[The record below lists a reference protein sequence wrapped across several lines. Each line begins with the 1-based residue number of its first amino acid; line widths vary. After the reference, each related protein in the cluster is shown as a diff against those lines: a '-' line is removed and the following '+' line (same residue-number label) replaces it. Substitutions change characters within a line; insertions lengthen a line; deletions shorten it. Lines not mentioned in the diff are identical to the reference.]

1 MPPASETIP
10 AGAVPAEEVCSE
22 RLVLRRVQVDDA
34 DGIAI
39 AVGASLD
46 YLRPWMPWATLE
58 AAEPRTQRIRVAEA
72 DELWESGS
80 DFIYSVLLRPEL
92 TVIGEIGL
100 HWRAEEE
107 RAEHGQAEHG
117 QAGDGQ
123 AWDGQAGDGQAGDGR
138 AGDGRAG
145 DGQAGDG
152 RAGDGDG
159 LVRDGRIGRGGMEIG
174 YWIDHRFAGRGFGTE
189 AAGLLTDVALALP
202 GVTRTE
208 IHCDVAN
215 QASAA
220 IPRKLG
226 YQLDRVEPQ
235 APEAPGERGHRMVWV
250 LQAAG

>member
-1 MPPASETIP
+1 MCPASETIP
-10 AGAVPAEEVCSE
+10 AGAVPAEEVRSE

-34 DGIAI
+34 DGIAT

-72 DELWESGS
+72 DELWEAGT

-92 TVIGEIGL
+92 IVIGEIGL
-100 HWRAEEE
+100 HWRA
-107 RAEHGQAEHG
+107 
-117 QAGDGQ
+117 
-123 AWDGQAGDGQAGDGR
+123 GDGQAGDER
-138 AGDGRAG
+138 AGDGRPVA
-145 DGQAGDG
+145 
-152 RAGDGDG
+152 
-159 LVRDGRIGRGGMEIG
+159 GGMEIG
-174 YWIDHRFAGRGFGTE
+174 YWIDTRFSGRGLGTE
-189 AAGLLTDVALALP
+189 AASTLTDVALALP

-226 YQLDRVEPQ
+226 YELDRVEQQP
-235 APEAPGERGHRMVWV
+235 PEAPGEQGHRMVWV
-250 LQAAG
+250 LWGTG

>member
-1 MPPASETIP
+1 M
-10 AGAVPAEEVCSE
+10 PAEEVRSE

-34 DGIAI
+34 DGIAT
-39 AVGASLD
+39 AVSASLD

-72 DELWESGS
+72 DELWEAGT

-92 TVIGEIGL
+92 IVIGEIGL
-100 HWRAEEE
+100 HRRSEDGRAGAG
-107 RAEHGQAEHG
+107 RSGDG
-117 QAGDGQ
+117 RAGDE
-123 AWDGQAGDGQAGDGR
+123 R

-145 DGQAGDG
+145 EG
-152 RAGDGDG
+152 RAGD
-159 LVRDGRIGRGGMEIG
+159 GGMEIG
-174 YWIDHRFAGRGFGTE
+174 YWIDTRYSGRGLGTE
-189 AAGLLTDVALALP
+189 AAGLLTDLALALP
-202 GVTRTE
+202 GVSRTE

-235 APEAPGERGHRMVWV
+235 PPEAPGEQGHRMVWV
-250 LQAAG
+250 LQGAG